1 MERLLQYVWK
11 YKLYTQPYFITGSG
25 QMVSI
30 IDPGI
35 ANPHAGPD
43 FFNAKIKID
52 QTVWIGNVELHLR
65 ASDWKRHGHHT
76 DRVYDSVILHVV
88 NDPDVVVHRM
98 SGEII
103 PQITL
108 SIPTSILEN
117 YTFLLTQDRGLPCQE
132 RIQEIERLYLVSWME
147 ALVSERMERKTKDIL
162 TLLEQYKGD
171 WNEIFYIT
179 LTRNFGFGTNSDA
192 FERLAK
198 SLPLRYIQKHKDNP
212 LQIEALLFG
221 QAGMLE
227 EMNEDS
233 YYLSLQKEYR
243 FLQHKFNLH
252 SLDSSQCKS
261 LRIRPAN
268 FPHIKL
274 AQLAALWLQEEFL
287 FSAVLNQKG
296 TEELRNLFRVTP
308 SLYWE
313 THYHFRYASI
323 KKQKIMGDN
332 ALNILLINTVAPI
345 LFAYGIHCNLP
356 EYTERALVLL
366 ESLPPENNSI
376 ITLFRR
382 AGLSAEQAADTQALI
397 QLKREYC
404 EKNKCLYCRIG
415 FKLLQKK

>member
-11 YKLYTQPYFITGSG
+11 YKLYTQPYFTTGNG
-25 QMVSI
+25 QIVSI

-52 QTVWIGNVELHLR
+52 QTVWVGNVELHLR

-88 NDPDVVVHRM
+88 GDSDRVVHRM

-108 SIPTSILEN
+108 SIPASILEN
-117 YTFLLTQDRGLPCQE
+117 YTFLLTQDSDLPCQE
-132 RIQEIERLYLVSWME
+132 RIQEIDRLYLVSWME

-162 TLLEQYKGD
+162 ALLEQYKGD
-171 WNEIFYIT
+171 WNEIFYII

-198 SLPLRYIQKHKDNP
+198 SLPLRYIQKHKDN
-212 LQIEALLFG
+212 LFQIEALLFG
-221 QAGMLE
+221 QAGMLD
-227 EMNEDS
+227 EMNKDT
-233 YYLSLQKEYR
+233 YYLSLQKEYH

-252 SLDSSQCKS
+252 SLDSSQCKN

-274 AQLAALWLQEEFL
+274 AQLAALWIQKEFL
-287 FSAVLNQKG
+287 FSAILNERG
-296 TEELRNLFRVTP
+296 TEELKNLFRVKP

-323 KKQKIMGDN
+323 KKQKVMGDN
-332 ALNILLINTVAPI
+332 ALNILLINTVVPI

-382 AGLSAEQAADTQALI
+382 AGLLAEQAADTQALI
-397 QLKREYC
+397 QLKRDYC
-404 EKNKCLYCRIG
+404 EKKKCLYCRIG